1 MTIVGR
7 ALHHVFRVGNRAAT
21 MDFYR
26 KILNM
31 KVSNLFN

>member
-1 MTIVGR
+1 MPIIGR

-26 KILNM
+26 KILKM
-31 KVSNLFN
+31 KVSKIN